1 MRETPTLV
9 VILLATLACT
19 AGCSGG
25 SDEGTGGAAAATTTT
40 APSAVGGAAI
50 RCLHAA
56 GLAKVE
62 RQALGVWTGEQ
73 ATGAYAIVI
82 HELAK
87 PARAPR
93 VVAGSYAL
101 AGSFKVAAE
110 GRGLTT
116 AEGLEADDL
125 VQSVA
130 AASGASARPSPAAC
144 SP

>member
-9 VILLATLACT
+9 VILLATLGCT

-25 SDEGTGGAAAATTTT
+25 SDDGTGGAAATATTT
-40 APSAVGGAAI
+40 SAVGSAAI
-50 RCLHAA
+50 RCLDAA
-56 GLAKVE
+56 GLANVE
-62 RQALGVWTGEQ
+62 RQAVAVWTGEQ
-73 ATGAYAIVI
+73 AAGAYAIVI
-82 HELAK
+82 HALAK

-130 AASGASARPSPAAC
+130 ACLGR
-144 SP
+144 